1 VEPFADTQL
10 RAQLAAL
17 LEQQAELN
25 GQFGKVL
32 EALSSVQDA
41 QGEMLLR
48 ALAQLDAIA
57 AQVGVPAEVTE

>member
-1 VEPFADTQL
+1 MEPFADTQL